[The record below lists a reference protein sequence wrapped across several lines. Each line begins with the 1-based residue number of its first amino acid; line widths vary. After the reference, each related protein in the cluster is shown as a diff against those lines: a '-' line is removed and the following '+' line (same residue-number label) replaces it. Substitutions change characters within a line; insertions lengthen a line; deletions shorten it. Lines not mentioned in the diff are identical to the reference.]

1 MAQEANRMT
10 HRLSPILAALA
21 LVAGLAPLAGHAQV
35 TFVTAKLNG
44 DDQFKLYLSTLPT
57 NDGFQFANGYGW
69 PATYTA
75 TMLLPLD
82 STGKHDP
89 DYWINL
95 WIQDVGG
102 GGPDVLG
109 QFRISGAPSCRF
121 DNGTTTLLTD
131 ATSGFWQVTKPLPAS
146 PGGPPIPGYPTWA
159 TNYLPPYVPPS
170 LPPLDLGP
178 NGVAPWGLM
187 PAISAAARWM
197 SDPFQTSFAEAWFQ
211 AHIHCKK

>member
-1 MAQEANRMT
+1 MT
-10 HRLSPILAALA
+10 RFSPVLAALA
-21 LVAGLAPLAGHAQV
+21 LVAGLVPLASQAQN

-57 NDGFQFANGYGW
+57 NDGFQFANGFGW
-69 PATYTA
+69 AATYTA
-75 TMLLPLD
+75 TMLLPLT
-82 STGKHDP
+82 SSGKHFP
-89 DYWINL
+89 DYWINI

-131 ATSGFWQVTKPLPAS
+131 ATSGFWTVTKPLAIS
-146 PGGPPIPGYPTWA
+146 AGGPPIPGFPTWA
-159 TNYLPPYVPPS
+159 TNYTPPYVPPS

-178 NGVAPWGLM
+178 NGVPPWGPM
-187 PAISAAARWM
+187 PGISASARWM
-197 SDPFQTSFAEAWFQ
+197 SDPFQTSFMEAWFQ
-211 AHIHCKK
+211 AHIRCKK